1 VFCQLETL
9 RRGVRTDVRGVL
21 EKLPKTLDETY
32 ERVLKTIH
40 DNNRKYARRLLHC
53 LAVSVRPLR
62 VEELA
67 EILTFEFDTVEG
79 GIPKF
84 HPNWRPNNREG
95 AILATCSSLIA
106 IVDIGDSRVVQFS
119 HRTVRDFL
127 TSRYLASSAGSL
139 SYHILPGRAHTILV
153 QVCLG
158 LLLNLDGRN
167 CDSNIKGSPLAE
179 YAARHWVEHAQFE
192 NVASR
197 VADGMKS
204 LFDPDKPHFATWI
217 GLYDLDSESS
227 GRTPPEIPS
236 PLYYSALCGFHSLA
250 RYIATKNPQLVNAI
264 GGSYGFALVAALCK
278 NHFLVAEI
286 LLELGGRIDVLDARK
301 QTALHRTIDREDNA
315 EIGAVRFLLDHSEDL
330 DADVNAR
337 RDDLWT
343 PLHLAVNIGDLS
355 LSRMLLTCGADVN
368 SRNSDGQA
376 PLHLLARRETFL
388 DEEDGSDIA
397 VLLLEH
403 GGDVNLEDKDN
414 ATPLSLASDNKK
426 FKLVQ
431 VLLDPVEK
439 DQRETPIQT
448 VLRSNFG
455 DANNEKHHHSKSST
469 PRSRSSSPTPP
480 PTSGHGPLRSFGV
493 CELSPVGDA
502 TASATKLTI
511 STRAASHRQSV
522 TGTRTSLPV
531 DSPDGLPTTSAVA
544 RVPPTTLLSCP
555 PATFPEPIGGHK
567 LDGDGTLTPAS
578 TWWTN
583 SKRKRTV
590 PIEQAEGFTRTRSV
604 RLLLSTSFTDTHTL

>member
-1 VFCQLETL
+1 MKDTKKADAAISQSMDEIKWNEVEQDILQWLSPPNPSTNHNTACKVYHNVPPTWFFGSRVFKDWMSKGPLLWIHGKPGSGKSILCSAIIQYIIVQRDAGRATLTYFYFDFRDEEKQNVRNVIKSLLIQLSTYSNPCCEIIHRLYSTSVKGMQQPRYDILIDCLKEMLFIVSPHPTFVILDALNDCPDSGTPTPREEVLQFVKNLVQLQLPNLHICVTSRLEIDIQAELEPLGVHAISLHEETRQKHLIANYVDSVVSTDERMKQWREEDKNIVAEELSESAHGSFQWVFCQLETL

-315 EIGAVRFLLDHSEDL
+315 EIGA
-330 DADVNAR
+330 
-337 RDDLWT
+337 
-343 PLHLAVNIGDLS
+343 
-355 LSRMLLTCGADVN
+355 
-368 SRNSDGQA
+368 
-376 PLHLLARRETFL
+376 
-388 DEEDGSDIA
+388 
-397 VLLLEH
+397 
-403 GGDVNLEDKDN
+403 
-414 ATPLSLASDNKK
+414 
-426 FKLVQ
+426 
-431 VLLDPVEK
+431 
-439 DQRETPIQT
+439 
-448 VLRSNFG
+448 
-455 DANNEKHHHSKSST
+455 
-469 PRSRSSSPTPP
+469 
-480 PTSGHGPLRSFGV
+480 
-493 CELSPVGDA
+493 
-502 TASATKLTI
+502 
-511 STRAASHRQSV
+511 
-522 TGTRTSLPV
+522 
-531 DSPDGLPTTSAVA
+531 
-544 RVPPTTLLSCP
+544 
-555 PATFPEPIGGHK
+555 
-567 LDGDGTLTPAS
+567 
-578 TWWTN
+578 
-583 SKRKRTV
+583 
-590 PIEQAEGFTRTRSV
+590 
-604 RLLLSTSFTDTHTL
+604 